1 MISPWRMAT
10 RASFVFMVAA
20 TCGAGA
26 RADDLEAVYSV
37 RLIGL
42 PVGVGAVTAHFS
54 KDAYAIEARGKLTGV
69 ANLVGHANGA
79 ATGKGAF
86 VGERVSPI
94 AYATTAVN
102 SAMTR
107 TIRMALAGNAVTG
120 VEIAPPYEEKPDR
133 IPLSQ
138 ADTRNILDPVGAFA
152 IRTASG
158 APDASVCSRTLPI
171 FDGWTRFDITL
182 GYLGLRDVSAKG
194 YSGKAVV
201 CSVRYTPISGH
212 RRDRP
217 ATKFMEENHDTE
229 VWMAPIGA
237 SKVFLPFHI
246 SVRTMIGTVTV
257 DATEFAVK

>member
-1 MISPWRMAT
+1 MISHRRTLT
-10 RASFVFMVAA
+10 RASFGVLLAA
-20 TCGAGA
+20 ACACGA

-42 PVGVGAVTAHFS
+42 PVGVGTVSAHFS
-54 KDAYAIEARGKLTGV
+54 NDAYAIEARGKLTGV

-86 VGERVSPI
+86 VGERVLPA

-102 SAMTR
+102 SSMTR

-120 VEIAPPYEEKPDR
+120 VEIAPPFEEKPDR
-133 IPLSQ
+133 VPVAP
-138 ADTRNILDPVGAFA
+138 ADTRNILDPVGAVA

-158 APDASVCSRTLPI
+158 APDASVCTRTLPI

-182 GYLGLRDVSAKG
+182 GYIGLKDVSTAG

-229 VWMAPIGA
+229 VWMAPVGA